1 MNKRIQKGQR
11 CKKSTTRRRNDI
23 ETSRALRHNDGLLRH
38 NSRMTSSFELA
49 YISNFFTYIVNCRK
63 LVQQKKNLVDRKKQ
77 IMKIIEDKQ
86 LNFDRRQFRVASQ

>member
-63 LVQQKKNLVDRKKQ
+63 LVQQKKKP
-77 IMKIIEDKQ
+77 
-86 LNFDRRQFRVASQ
+86 RRQEKTNNENNRRQTTQL